1 VASEPEQIAEQVPP
15 ESKTPGQET
24 PGLTQR
30 IKTTVATAREKA
42 DVTYKRVEASRPDHP
57 SVDIAFTT
65 VERDFERGGGLIA
78 GALAYRFFFWL
89 LPFVLVLVGGL
100 GFLSAASHTA
110 PEDLAK
116 QAGFLGLTAKSIS
129 DASANAERTR
139 FYALL
144 IGLPALY
151 LASIGFVKALNTAH
165 SLVWGVP
172 RRKVVRKP
180 LAAAVM
186 TGVLIAAMVLLAIEQ
201 RVRERAEGPGI
212 LVVMLFI
219 VAAAGL
225 WLFVSSAMP
234 HAEGVTLWQLVPGAL
249 LVAAGIQGVHLVT
262 VYYVARKVS
271 HSSSTYGAL
280 GGATAILLS
289 LFLIA
294 RVIVFGASLNAEM
307 WRRRLLRHGSP
318 IPEAQTVMA
327 AGTPS
332 GVDQVPVT
340 EQIETAGPP
349 PSAHPP
355 PLPPPPVPPPPA
367 PPPP

>member
-1 VASEPEQIAEQVPP
+1 VASEPEQVPAGP
-15 ESKTPGQET
+15 ETPGPDTPGPET
-24 PGLTQR
+24 PGLPQR

-42 DVTYKRVEASRPDHP
+42 DETYKRVEASRPDHP

-65 VERDFERGGGLIA
+65 IERDFERGGGLIA

-100 GFLSAASHTA
+100 GFLSAASSSA

-151 LASIGFVKALNTAH
+151 FASIGFVKALTVAH

-180 LAAAVM
+180 LAAAAM
-186 TGVLIAAMVLLAIEQ
+186 TGVLVAAMILLAIEQ
-201 RVRERAEGPGI
+201 RVRESASGPGFA
-212 LVVMLFI
+212 VVMFF
-219 VAAAGL
+219 VVVAAGL
-225 WLFVSSAMP
+225 WLFVSWAMP
-234 HAEGVTLWQLVPGAL
+234 HADGVTVWHLIPGSL

-294 RVIVFGASLNAEM
+294 RVIVFGASLNAEI
-307 WRRRLLRHGSP
+307 WRRRQARVESVAAEARASKDGSP
-318 IPEAQTVMA
+318 GGIE
-327 AGTPS
+327 
-332 GVDQVPVT
+332 DVPVT
-340 EQIETAGPP
+340 QEIEH
-349 PSAHPP
+349 S
-355 PLPPPPVPPPPA
+355 VPPPP
-367 PPPP
+367 PP